1 DACPTEARPTKNPID
16 DKDTVMEPLKP
27 EVMIRQVE
35 GLAGDLRTLTH
46 PFDQQIRT
54 VLTPSEWRAVN
65 KVYLTGDG
73 DSYHASCAAEMA
85 FEAIADVTCTPMSA
99 QRFLDYGAAW
109 MRPAAPHQT
118 LVVATSASGGTKR
131 VVQAIERAK
140 AHGALTIAL
149 TGTPNSA
156 VTQVADRT
164 IVVELPQK
172 ERSPGIRTY
181 QASLLGM
188 LLVAIQLSEMRK
200 VYQQDQADGLR
211 QELIALADMVDVTTG
226 ITKGRCHEVAD
237 MIADTPTMVMVG
249 SGPSYG
255 TALFSA
261 AKVVEAAGIFA
272 VGQDLEEWWHV
283 ERFAYPVD
291 TPVFVIAPPGRSHW
305 RAGDLA
311 ATARALGRRVI
322 AVTHRDD
329 TEVTQHTHFVLPVHG
344 EVREEFSPLLYHVFA
359 GYVASYVAAR
369 LGRSLFQSDRPEL
382 LRSVN
387 EYYANLQRDAVEKR
401 DAKK

>member
-1 DACPTEARPTKNPID
+1 
-16 DKDTVMEPLKP
+16 MEPLKP

-35 GLAGDLRTLTH
+35 GLAGDLRALTR

-54 VLTPSEWRAVN
+54 VLTPLEWRTVN

-85 FEAIADVTCTPMSA
+85 FEAIADVTCEPMSA
-99 QRFLDYGAAW
+99 QRFLDYGAVW
-109 MRPAAPHQT
+109 MRHAASHQT

-140 AHGALTIAL
+140 EHGASTIAL
-149 TGTPNSA
+149 TGMPNSA

-172 ERSPGIRTY
+172 QRSPGIRTY
-181 QASLLGM
+181 QASLMGM
-188 LLVAIQLSEMRK
+188 LLVAIQLGEMRNT
-200 VYQQDQADGLR
+200 YHQDEANVLR
-211 QELIALADMVDVTTG
+211 QELAALADVVDATNDA
-226 ITKGRCHEVAD
+226 IKERCREVAD

-291 TPVFVIAPPGRSHW
+291 MPVFVIAPPGRSHW
-305 RAGDLA
+305 RAGDLT

-322 AVTHRDD
+322 AVTHKDD
-329 TEVTQHTHFVLPVHG
+329 TEVTRHAHFVLPVQG
-344 EVREEFSPLLYHVFA
+344 EVREEFSPLLYHLFA
-359 GYVASYVAAR
+359 AYVASYVAAR
-369 LGRSLFQSDRPEL
+369 LGRLLFQGDRPEL
-382 LRSVN
+382 LQSVD
-387 EYYANLQRDAVEKR
+387 EYYASLQRDA
-401 DAKK
+401 AH

>member
-1 DACPTEARPTKNPID
+1 M
-16 DKDTVMEPLKP
+16 MEPLKP
-27 EVMIRQVE
+27 EVMVSQVE
-35 GLAGDLRTLTH
+35 GLAGDLRALTR

-54 VLTPSEWRAVN
+54 VLTPSEWMAVK

-85 FEAIADVTCTPMSA
+85 FEAIADVACEPMSA

-109 MRPAAPHQT
+109 MRPAAPQQT
-118 LVVATSASGGTKR
+118 LVVATSASGGTQR

-140 AHGALTIAL
+140 AHGALTLAL

-156 VTQVADRT
+156 VTQVAERT

-172 ERSPGIRTY
+172 QRSPGIRTY

-188 LLVAIQLSEMRK
+188 LLVAIQLGEMRTT
-200 VYQQDQADGLR
+200 YQQEEANVLR
-211 QELIALADMVDVTTG
+211 HELAALADVVETTTEA
-226 ITKGRCHEVAD
+226 IKGRCREVAD
-237 MIADTPTMVMVG
+237 LIAETPTLVMVG

-261 AKVVEAAGIFA
+261 AKMVEAAGIFA
-272 VGQDLEEWWHV
+272 LGQDLEEWWHV

-291 TPVFVIAPPGRSHW
+291 MPVFVIAPPGRSHW

-311 ATARALGRRVI
+311 ATARGLGRRVI
-322 AVTHRDD
+322 TVTHKDDTAVTRHAYA
-329 TEVTQHTHFVLPVHG
+329 VLPVQG
-344 EVREEFSPLLYHVFA
+344 EVREEFSPLLYHLFA
-359 GYVASYVAAR
+359 SYVASYVAAR

-382 LRSVN
+382 LQSVD
-387 EYYANLQRDAVEKR
+387 EYYASLRQEEGFTTTKKETTIEKR
-401 DAKK
+401 

>member
-1 DACPTEARPTKNPID
+1 
-16 DKDTVMEPLKP
+16 MEPLKP
-27 EVMIRQVE
+27 EIMVEQVE
-35 GLAGDLRTLTH
+35 ALAGDLRTLTR
-46 PFDQQIRT
+46 PFDQQIRA
-54 VLTPSEWRAVN
+54 VLTPLEWKTIN

-85 FEAIADVTCTPMSA
+85 FAAIADVACAPMSA

-109 MRPAAPHQT
+109 MRHAAPHQN
-118 LVVATSASGGTKR
+118 LVVAISASGGTKR
-131 VVQAIERAK
+131 MVQAIERAK
-140 AHGALTIAL
+140 EHGALTITL

-172 ERSPGIRTY
+172 QRSPGIRTY

-188 LLVAIQLSEMRK
+188 LLVAIQLGAMRNT
-200 VYQQDQADGLR
+200 YHQDEANALR
-211 QELIALADMVDVTTG
+211 QELAALADIVDTTTDA
-226 ITKGRCHEVAD
+226 IKGRCREVAEL
-237 MIADTPTMVMVG
+237 IAATPSMVMVG

-261 AKVVEAAGIFA
+261 AKVVEAAGVFA
-272 VGQDLEEWWHV
+272 LGQDLEEWWHV

-291 TPVFVIAPPGRSHW
+291 MPIFVIAPPGRSYW

-322 AVTHRDD
+322 AVTHKDD
-329 TEVTQHTHFVLPVHG
+329 TEVTCHAHTVLPVHG
-344 EVREEFSPLLYHVFA
+344 EAREEFSPLLYHLFA
-359 GYVASYVAAR
+359 SYVASYVATR
-369 LGRSLFQSDRPEL
+369 LGRSLFQTDRPEL
-382 LRSVN
+382 LQSVN
-387 EYYANLQRDAVEKR
+387 EYYARLRPDAAR
-401 DAKK
+401 

>member
-1 DACPTEARPTKNPID
+1 
-16 DKDTVMEPLKP
+16 MEPLKP
-27 EVMIRQVE
+27 EVMIRQIE
-35 GLAGDLRTLTH
+35 GLAGDLRTLTR

-85 FEAIADVTCTPMSA
+85 FEAIADVTCEPMSA
-99 QRFLDYGAAW
+99 QRFLDYGAEW
-109 MRPAAPHQT
+109 MRNTAPYQS
-118 LVVATSASGGTKR
+118 LVVATSASGGTQR

-140 AHGALTIAL
+140 EHGAVTIAL

-181 QASLLGM
+181 QASLMGM
-188 LLVAIQLSEMRK
+188 LLVAIRLGEMRDK
-200 VYQQDQADGLR
+200 YHQDEAHVLR
-211 QELIALADMVDVTTG
+211 HEFAALADVVDVTTNA
-226 ITKGRCHEVAD
+226 IKERCREVAD
-237 MIADTPTMVMVG
+237 TIADASAMVMVG
-249 SGPSYG
+249 RGPNYG
-255 TALFSA
+255 TALFGA

-291 TPVFVIAPPGRSHW
+291 MPVFVIAPPGRSHW

-322 AVTHRDD
+322 AVTHKDD
-329 TEVTQHTHFVLPVHG
+329 TEVTRHAHSVLPVHG
-344 EVREEFSPLLYHVFA
+344 EVREEFSPLLYHLFA
-359 GYVASYVAAR
+359 DYVASFVAER
-369 LGRSLFQSDRPEL
+369 LGRSLFQSDRPAL
-382 LRSVN
+382 LQSVN
-387 EYYANLQRDAVEKR
+387 EYYASLQRDVAEKR
-401 DAKK
+401 DSE

>member
-1 DACPTEARPTKNPID
+1 
-16 DKDTVMEPLKP
+16 MESLKP
-27 EVMIRQVE
+27 EVMIEQVE
-35 GLAGDLRTLTH
+35 GLAGDLRALTH
-46 PFDQQIRT
+46 PFAQQVRT

-85 FEAIADVTCTPMSA
+85 FAAIADIACAPMSA
-99 QRFLDYGAAW
+99 QRFLDYGTAW
-109 MRPAAPHQT
+109 MRQSAPHQT
-118 LVVATSASGGTKR
+118 LVIATSASGGTKR

-140 AHGALTIAL
+140 EHGALTIAL
-149 TGTPNSA
+149 TGTPDSA

-172 ERSPGIRTY
+172 QRSPGIRTY
-181 QASLLGM
+181 QASLMGM
-188 LLVAIQLSEMRK
+188 LLVAIQLGEMLST
-200 VYQQDQADGLR
+200 YHQEEANGLR
-211 QELIALADMVDVTTG
+211 QELALLADIVDATTDA
-226 ITKGRCHEVAD
+226 IKGQCREVAD

-272 VGQDLEEWWHV
+272 TGQDLEEWWHV
-283 ERFAYPVD
+283 ERFAYPID
-291 TPVFVIAPPGRSHW
+291 MPMFVIAPPGRSYW

-322 AVTHRDD
+322 AVTHEND
-329 TEVTQHTHFVLPVHG
+329 TEVARHAHTVLPVHG
-344 EVREEFSPLLYHVFA
+344 EVREEFSPLLYHLFA
-359 GYVASYVAAR
+359 GYVASYVATR
-369 LGRSLFQSDRPEL
+369 LGRALFQTDRPEL
-382 LRSVN
+382 LQSVN
-387 EYYANLQRDAVEKR
+387 EYYASLRPDA
-401 DAKK
+401 AH

>member
-1 DACPTEARPTKNPID
+1 MT
-16 DKDTVMEPLKP
+16 MEPLKP
-27 EVMIRQVE
+27 EVMIKQVE
-35 GLAGDLRTLTH
+35 GLAGDLRALTH
-46 PFDQQIRT
+46 PFAQQIRT
-54 VLTPSEWRAVN
+54 VLTPSEWMAVN

-85 FEAIADVTCTPMSA
+85 FEAIADVACAPMSA

-109 MRPAAPHQT
+109 MHPTAPHQT

-181 QASLLGM
+181 QASLMGM
-188 LLVAIQLSEMRK
+188 LLVAIQLGEMRNTYPQEEAN
-200 VYQQDQADGLR
+200 VLR
-211 QELIALADMVDVTTG
+211 QELAALADVVDATNDV
-226 ITKGRCHEVAD
+226 IKGRCREVAD
-237 MIADTPTMVMVG
+237 LIADTPTMVMAG

-261 AKVVEAAGIFA
+261 AKMVEAAGIFA
-272 VGQDLEEWWHV
+272 IGQDLEEWWHV

-291 TPVFVIAPPGRSHW
+291 MPVFVIAPPGRSYW

-322 AVTHRDD
+322 AVTHKDD
-329 TEVTQHTHFVLPVHG
+329 TEVTRHAHFVLSVQG
-344 EVREEFSPLLYHVFA
+344 EVREEFSPLLYHLFA
-359 GYVASYVAAR
+359 SYVASYLAER

-382 LRSVN
+382 LQSVN
-387 EYYANLQRDAVEKR
+387 EYYASLRQDPAH
-401 DAKK
+401 